1 MASLFALREII
12 PMRVVT
18 IGSSGRLLCRLLCRL
33 LDNHCL
39 IDSRCRL
46 LNHRLLNNRNRLY
59 DWLNYSRLSR
69 NDNRSPRS

>member
-18 IGSSGRLLCRLLCRL
+18 IGSSGRLLCRLL
-33 LDNHCL
+33 DNHCL

-46 LNHRLLNNRNRLY
+46 LNHRLLNNRDRLY
-59 DWLNYSRLSR
+59 DWLNNSRLSR